1 MTDQEIMKLNMVSH
15 DLRVI
20 RRYAAGLVCDLQ
32 SRQDDKLVT
41 EFEVD
46 EAEVA
51 LLQALERVRLLRE
64 QIQSIPSVKVA

>member
-1 MTDQEIMKLNMVSH
+1 MTSQDFIKLDIISR

-32 SRQDDKLVT
+32 SRHADKLST
-41 EFEVD
+41 EFEID

-51 LLQALERVRLLRE
+51 LLQALERVRALRE